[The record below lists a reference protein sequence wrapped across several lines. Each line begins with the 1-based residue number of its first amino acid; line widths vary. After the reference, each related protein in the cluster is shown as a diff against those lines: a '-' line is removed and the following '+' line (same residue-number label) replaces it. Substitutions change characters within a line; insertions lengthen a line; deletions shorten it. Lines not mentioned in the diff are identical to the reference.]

1 MRGLARERLVEFPR
15 GRALEDPGDLGE
27 QIGPAVGE
35 LTELGHRGA
44 LLVPGQFAPPSVMPR
59 RTGELGDEYTVRFS
73 PQTILVHLARIEH
86 DYAKSNLNSKNI
98 A

>member
-1 MRGLARERLVEFPR
+1 MRAFAALRLPSAVHCGIASGSAP
-15 GRALEDPGDLGE
+15 
-27 QIGPAVGE
+27 VGE